1 LNARELCLQLNELT
15 EGTEME
21 QSQVMDMY
29 NRMVA
34 KCWADAGFKARLL
47 ASPAE
52 VLKVE
57 GVELPAGIEFR
68 IVENTPT
75 VQYWV
80 LPLPPKEAGELDD
93 EQLSRVSGGS
103 GVYPPPLDASNDSG
117 LP

>member
-1 LNARELCLQLNELT
+1 
-15 EGTEME
+15 ME

-34 KCWADAGFKARLL
+34 KCWADAEFKARLL
-47 ASPAE
+47 ANPAE
-52 VLKVE
+52 VLKAE

-93 EQLSRVSGGS
+93 EQLSVTA
-103 GVYPPPLDASNDSG
+103 DSN
-117 LP
+117 LPVLGRNERAFSSAPVFFKNSF

>member
-1 LNARELCLQLNELT
+1 
-15 EGTEME
+15 ME